1 MYPYQVCRGKHG
13 CDFLRSFGMQKAYDS
28 TLELGEH
35 ANGLQ
40 PDKADLL
47 FVLEPHQQ
55 QVFSAS

>member
-1 MYPYQVCRGKHG
+1 MK
-13 CDFLRSFGMQKAYDS
+13 KAYDS

-40 PDKADLL
+40 PDKADPL

-55 QVFSAS
+55 QVSSAS